1 MKVGDRVVVEGEI
14 SMVGEGFCKVQ
25 FAKVGSH
32 AVQHVR
38 IWDELIQ
45 PAKTKAAKKTV
56 D

>member
-1 MKVGDRVVVEGEI
+1 MKIGDKVLVEGEI

-25 FAKVGSH
+25 FAKVGHH

-45 PAKTKAAKKTV
+45 PAKAKPTKKTV